1 MTKNVDVDNTMRKS
15 PPNRLPRVSSK
26 TLGAEP
32 KKIKENNYDNIK
44 SV

>member
-15 PPNRLPRVSSK
+15 PPNRLPRVGSK

-32 KKIKENNYDNIK
+32 KKKRNKIKKTIMII
-44 SV
+44 